1 MFSFFTKT
9 KTSLHAPLN
18 TDIHSH
24 LLAGLDD
31 GVKSLEEA
39 ERIVVDFL
47 EMGYQQLI
55 ITPHIMND
63 MYRNEPPL
71 IMAKLEELKQHLSNN
86 KIKIHLQAAAEY
98 YLDEALYTKVI
109 KKEELLTFGEQYLLF
124 ETNFLSEPFQLK
136 DFIFQASTQGYKL
149 VLAHPERY
157 GYMTLG
163 KAEDLRN
170 RGVLFQLNMLSIIG
184 FYSKPI
190 QKIAHQLI
198 EKGWVDFLG
207 SDCHNP
213 MQASV
218 LKDSLSN
225 KYLQKALSL
234 PLLNHTL

>member
-1 MFSFFTKT
+1 MFSIFNKPNAI
-9 KTSLHAPLN
+9 LHRPLI

-24 LLAGLDD
+24 LLPDLDD
-31 GVKSLEEA
+31 GVKNLEEA
-39 ERIVVDFL
+39 ERIIVDFL
-47 EMGYQQLI
+47 EMGYKRLI
-55 ITPHIMND
+55 ITPHVMND
-63 MYRNEPPL
+63 MYRNEPPV
-71 IMAKLEELKQHLSNN
+71 ISVKLEELKRHLLN
-86 KIKIHLQAAAEY
+86 KKIDIDVQAAAEY
-98 YLDEALYTKVI
+98 YLDEVLYAKVI
-109 KKEELLTFGEQYLLF
+109 NKQALLVFGHQYLLF

-149 VLAHPERY
+149 VMAHPERY
-157 GYMTLG
+157 GYMTMG

-170 RGVLFQLNMLSIIG
+170 RGVLFQINMLSIIG

-207 SDCHNP
+207 SDCHNEV
-213 MQASV
+213 QATV
-218 LKDSLSN
+218 LKGSLSN